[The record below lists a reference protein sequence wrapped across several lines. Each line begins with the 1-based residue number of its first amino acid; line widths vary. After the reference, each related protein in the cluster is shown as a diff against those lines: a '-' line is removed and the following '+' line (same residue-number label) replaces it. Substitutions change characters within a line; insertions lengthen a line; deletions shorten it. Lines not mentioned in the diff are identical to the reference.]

1 MYKFLGL
8 FAVFAVVFGCVPLG
22 NGGNGDDG
30 EILDTA
36 ITNNPTFEFSYS
48 PPVEWTAPEPGK
60 PVVAQQMET
69 IDIATAVAQKM
80 IQFALLEAIVKQGVL
95 PPINIDYGLDSI
107 KGQLINVAED
117 KSAAYPGYGIIESGV
132 VANIC
137 EYTAPAVTTTTG
149 PIITTT
155 PSTTT
160 GSTESTESTTPT
172 TPTTT
177 TPSTPKPIKCAS
189 LTPNIIKDQEFTIK
203 NGPTLSGRQWKDIA
217 SKLESAFRDENVRLD
232 KSIKVSA
239 N

>member
-48 PPVEWTAPEPGK
+48 PPVEWTAPETGDP
-60 PVVAQQMET
+60 VAQQMKN

-80 IQFALLEAIVKQGVL
+80 IQIALLEAIVKQGVL
-95 PPINIDYGLDSI
+95 PPRDIDYGLDSI
-107 KGQLINVAED
+107 KGQQINVAED
-117 KSAAYPGYGIIESGV
+117 KTAAYPGDGIIESGV

-137 EYTAPAVTTTTG
+137 DFTG
-149 PIITTT
+149 PVPTAAVSSTAEPITC
-155 PSTTT
+155 
-160 GSTESTESTTPT
+160 E
-172 TPTTT
+172 
-177 TPSTPKPIKCAS
+177 S

-217 SKLESAFRDENVRLD
+217 SKLETAFREENVRLD

>member
-48 PPVEWTAPEPGK
+48 PPVQWTSNKTGESLA
-60 PVVAQQMET
+60 VAQQMKN

-80 IQFALLEAIVKQGVL
+80 IQIALLEAITNEGVL
-95 PPINIDYGLDSI
+95 PPRNIDYGLDSI
-107 KGQLINVAED
+107 KGQLIDVSED
-117 KSAAYPGYGIIESGV
+117 KSAAKPGDGIIESGV

-137 EYTAPAVTTTTG
+137 EYTEPAVTG
-149 PIITTT
+149 
-155 PSTTT
+155 
-160 GSTESTESTTPT
+160 
-172 TPTTT
+172 TTT
-177 TPSTPKPIKCAS
+177 TATTTAPTPITPKTIKCTS

-217 SKLESAFRDENVRLD
+217 SKLESA
-232 KSIKVSA
+232 KA
-239 N
+239 